1 MNLGGAARRETTAST
16 RNAFTRHYKLWIV
29 PPYSFFAAR
38 ADPSDA
44 LRRPQHAARAAR
56 LGRFAGAMESARH
69 ATNSELVGTYERALE
84 CDGWGDVRRAF
95 GSLAPRVSS
104 SPPRVAIG
112 ARAPLPP
119 LLAHPP

>member
-1 MNLGGAARRETTAST
+1 MNLGGAARRKTTAST
-16 RNAFTRHYKLWIV
+16 RNAFARHYELWIV
-29 PPYSFFAAR
+29 PPSFFAAR
-38 ADPSDA
+38 EDPSDA